1 MTFRLHR
8 KDSSIQG
15 IPLIGLSSQES
26 LSSPIDRRSDYYRQ
40 RAREQQPQSQ
50 AAANAKPQPL
60 LTAPNV
66 LTFLRL
72 LMVPVL
78 VVLWFL
84 PHRLAPLASALTFI
98 FAAITDWA
106 DGYLARRMK
115 AVTVLGAFL
124 DPVADKIMVSAALV
138 LLAVSPPAPLS
149 HADLAVPVVIM
160 IGREITMSSLREW
173 AAACGGTAHRAVKV
187 NSLGKWKTALQ
198 MAAMSGLLL
207 LRRPENLLGHDH
219 ASLEHAQRAS
229 HACLLLLWAGAFL
242 SVWSLSNYMAN
253 VWTYMR
259 YPGDPTSPQ
268 VSPRP
273 VMSPPRFPSPRAG
286 PPSRDGRPP
295 SREGRPASREGRP
308 ESASPFQNAP
318 AAK

>member
-1 MTFRLHR
+1 MSARSFRR
-8 KDSSIQG
+8 APSIQG

-40 RAREQQPQSQ
+40 RAREQQQQPQSQ
-50 AAANAKPQPL
+50 AGSSSKPQPL

-66 LTFLRL
+66 LTFARL

-78 VVLWFL
+78 VALWFL

-115 AVTVLGAFL
+115 VTTVLGAFL
-124 DPVADKIMVSAALV
+124 DPVADKIMVSTALV
-138 LLAVSPPAPLS
+138 LLAVSPPEPLS
-149 HADLAVPVVIM
+149 HKDLAVPVVIM

-173 AAACGGTAHRAVKV
+173 AAASGGTAHKAVKV

-198 MAAMSGLLL
+198 MVAMSGMLLL
-207 LRRPENLLGHDH
+207 HRPENVLGVDH
-219 ASLEHAQRAS
+219 RALEHLQWATY
-229 HACLLLLWAGAFL
+229 ACLLLLWAGAFL

-259 YPGDPTSPQ
+259 YPGDLASPHASPRQALSPQ
-268 VSPRP
+268 RL
-273 VMSPPRFPSPRAG
+273 PSPRVR
-286 PPSRDGRPP
+286 PLSRD
-295 SREGRPASREGRP
+295 GRP
-308 ESASPFQNAP
+308 ESAS
-318 AAK
+318 AARSVSQPLEYVTKTLT